1 MTKLERLLHLVN
13 LFKVKEKITL
23 NELIAESGV
32 SKRTI
37 YRDLET
43 LSKMNVPIEYDNGY
57 HLAGEVSLPTFNFTD
72 EEKELIGC
80 SLKCSPLMRLP
91 RFRDMIR
98 DIERKIL
105 VTSESNNKESLNSYL
120 HGKLDE
126 TDVFVGNES
135 IIIDCFIKSL
145 ESGEPLRLLLKNGES
160 LVDLIPKS
168 MSIRVDGWDLALYEQ
183 DDGKIYF
190 ISLSDISRMESV
202 KMAQE
207 MMVEV

>member
-1 MTKLERLLHLVN
+1 MTKLERMLHLVN
-13 LFKVKEKITL
+13 LFKVSDKISL
-23 NELIAESGV
+23 NELIAECRV

-43 LSKMNVPIEYDNGY
+43 LSKMNVPIRFENGY
-57 HLAGEVSLPTFNFTD
+57 YLDGEISLPTFNFTD

-105 VTSESNNKESLNSYL
+105 TTSESNNKESLNSYL
-120 HGKLDE
+120 HGELDE
-126 TDVFVGNES
+126 TDVFVGEEN
-135 IIIDCFIKSL
+135 IIIDCFIKNL
-145 ESGEPLRLLLKNGES
+145 ESGEPLKLLLKNGES

-183 DDGKIYF
+183 GDGKIYF

-207 MMVEV
+207 MVADA